1 MPHESGRDIQTM
13 LALLHEHA
21 HLGAPS
27 DPSAAPPGF
36 LARTRAKSR
45 AYWGSLQQLRANI
58 TSLEQQ
64 LARLSQEN
72 KDLTTKNSQY
82 KVDLNWANAQF
93 ENLKTEIAK
102 EREERFLSETTPE
115 TDKNTAYRTHRHNH
129 Q

>member
-1 MPHESGRDIQTM
+1 
-13 LALLHEHA
+13 
-21 HLGAPS
+21 LG
-27 DPSAAPPGF
+27 D
-36 LARTRAKSR
+36 
-45 AYWGSLQQLRANI
+45 LQQLRADI

-64 LARLSQEN
+64 LAAEQTTV

-93 ENLKTEIAK
+93 ENLKNEIAK